1 MEVVK
6 VRTEDDKER
15 YFVADD
21 DGLPIESILKFIRFK
36 DNTNFARNTLRMYC
50 QHLKLYFEYL
60 EQRDLDFQKVTIDDL
75 ALFVNW
81 LQNPYKSLKVIPTNK
96 VDSARS
102 PRTINIVV
110 NTVLAF
116 YDYILRHEEYSNNI
130 SERLKKFVSTPS
142 RNFKG
147 FLYGIAH
154 EQKKVT
160 SNILRL
166 KVPKSKPKTLT
177 KEEITILINTCN
189 NFRDKFLLNL
199 LYETGIRIGEALSL
213 WIEDFDISNMI
224 IDLKDRGELENN
236 AEIKTVSSPRRID
249 IYQNLADMFM
259 EYIAEYHTEEVETN
273 HVFIKISGEITKTG
287 IAQLKIPI
295 RDKIAEMVQRSIDKA
310 KELSTEV
317 NNPNKYLFNIYE
329 GKLRG
334 TPINKRTFVDCIK
347 RLIEQKDIRNAN
359 GELYHFKLHS
369 LRHTRAKEYVEQG
382 IGISIIQQ
390 ILGHRSLQMTVHY
403 ATVSENILYEKWK
416 DTEDLELFKVD
427 TKTNDLEKIDLTS
440 DTGENLIRYE
450 YVKKN
455 LDAVRVPFGVCF
467 KPSKL
472 PCKQQMNHCLTCA
485 SFCTTTENIPE
496 YEEEI

>member
-21 DGLPIESILKFIRFK
+21 EGVPIEPILKFIRFK
-36 DNTNFARNTLRMYC
+36 DNTSFARNTLRMYC

-60 EQRDLDFQKVTIDDL
+60 EQRELDFQKVTIDDL

-96 VDSARS
+96 VQSARS

-130 SERLKKFVSTPS
+130 SDRLRKFVSTPS

-147 FLYGIAH
+147 FLYGIAYEH
-154 EQKKVT
+154 KKVT
-160 SNILRL
+160 SNILKL

-189 NFRDKFLLNL
+189 NFRDKFLLSL

-224 IDLKDRGELENN
+224 IDLKDRGEFENN

-249 IYQNLADMFM
+249 MSQNLADMFM
-259 EYIAEYHTEEVETN
+259 EYVAEYHTEEVETN
-273 HVFIKISGEITKTG
+273 HVFIKISGENQYKPMNYTDVDNLFRTLKKKTG
-287 IAQLKIPI
+287 IHVTPHMFRHTSLTTLRMADWQPEMLRI
-295 RDKIAEMVQRSIDKA
+295 RAGHK
-310 KELSTEV
+310 
-317 NNPNKYLFNIYE
+317 NIYTTLQTYIHPSDKE
-329 GKLRG
+329 I
-334 TPINKRTFVDCIK
+334 TEEFNKT
-347 RLIEQKDIRNAN
+347 QP
-359 GELYHFKLHS
+359 
-369 LRHTRAKEYVEQG
+369 
-382 IGISIIQQ
+382 
-390 ILGHRSLQMTVHY
+390 
-403 ATVSENILYEKWK
+403 
-416 DTEDLELFKVD
+416 
-427 TKTNDLEKIDLTS
+427 
-440 DTGENLIRYE
+440 NL
-450 YVKKN
+450 N
-455 LDAVRVPFGVCF
+455 LDIYNEGD
-467 KPSKL
+467 
-472 PCKQQMNHCLTCA
+472 
-485 SFCTTTENIPE
+485 E
-496 YEEEI
+496 